1 MVDDGV
7 QKQYER
13 LPYPRMTEH
22 DLRMEEK
29 YYETSNKPIQ
39 FSPSVRLEK
48 LNHYL
53 YHGGENFR

>member
-1 MVDDGV
+1 MVDDEV

-13 LPYPRMTEH
+13 LPYPRMTEK

-29 YYETSNKPIQ
+29 HYEAHNEPIQ
-39 FSPSVRLEK
+39 FSPTVRLEK